1 MLVLWST
8 LLESYCIRFDQNL
21 VEGMM
26 LSLGLIAYLK
36 NLYLLNEERESD
48 LKILVVNSIFL
59 LTKTTCLCVIMAWM
73 GRIQFSS

>member
-26 LSLGLIAYLK
+26 LSLGLIAYL
-36 NLYLLNEERESD
+36 
-48 LKILVVNSIFL
+48 
-59 LTKTTCLCVIMAWM
+59 TH
-73 GRIQFSS
+73 FSSFFFQVFVEVRRTFANGKLHFYSFMEFYVIQLKNKQGKI